1 VTAAHCIDA
10 PLNWDGSMHSYDS
23 STSDLNGAF
32 TGYYIGVGGAAAS
45 AQVFAIAAI
54 AAVVAELLR
63 AVPVV
68 F

>member
-1 VTAAHCIDA
+1 
-10 PLNWDGSMHSYDS
+10 MHSYDS